1 MCSVLAE
8 ARDNIPV
15 EEIDIRNKKETA
27 ETILFRLREGSSF
40 GVLIFYSWEYDV
52 TTVLSGYILQE
63 LDFICIIIIVKIAME
78 SSKISLE
85 SSEELPENED
95 IKNPND
101 LFELLERLSSGR
113 LDDQRCAL
121 PLLLQSPGPQPKMK
135 KENDFLEE
143 MLKRPGPYP
152 LVVLPPGGGYWIDG
166 IHHSYPSD
174 SLGNPILPKYEFVP
188 KIERD
193 ETAQLYR
200 KFYYG
205 KEHFNFIAL
214 DDNWG
219 ALVMS
224 LKVDVVS
231 SQEQLRVLI
240 RTKDG
245 LLHDVFHVNHATIS
259 SLSPVQ
265 ISKIMCEDIITEKF
279 TPVLFPR
286 ASELLLAYDEHVLV
300 KTFKFGVIYQKFG
313 QTNEEELFGNRKHSP
328 AMEEFLDLLG
338 NRIKLKDFKGFRGGL
353 DAHYGQTGD
362 DSVYTQYQ
370 DSEIMF
376 HVSTLLPY
384 TEGDSQQ
391 LQRKRHIGNDI
402 VAIVFQD
409 SNTPFVPSMIASHFL
424 HSYIVVQVV
433 DPLTPNVAYKV
444 SVTAR
449 DGVPVFGPSLPN
461 PAVFRKND
469 EFREF
474 LLTKLINAEIACY
487 KAEKFSKLEKRT
499 RTSLLQSLYDEVR
512 VKTQEFC
519 GIVGDSGKAELNGNN
534 NNSSRFLDSVRK
546 AITSRVRSSSV
557 ETNLANSVMNKRSS
571 SSTSNSSL
579 SSIIAGEVPQNIP
592 KVPKE
597 TLLKIS
603 SPNSPARNREFRNRS
618 LDSLNS
624 GGTPLWVR
632 TNSSPG
638 TPVSSPDTP
647 PPPHF
652 KPRPSESDSSSVNSL
667 ELEQVHN
674 GSADITMDSTFSTSG
689 ETNSS
694 NCSQCTD
701 NEVIVRQTEVLKQ
714 EVSKLKSDKLDLL
727 KHNLACQREIK
738 KLKEKEVKLTTDL
751 SLAKREM
758 TYLHVQL
765 AEMSTGDRYTTI

>member
-1 MCSVLAE
+1 MNSEVWP
-8 ARDNIPV
+8 RGRMGWI
-15 EEIDIRNKKETA
+15 
-27 ETILFRLREGSSF
+27 
-40 GVLIFYSWEYDV
+40 
-52 TTVLSGYILQE
+52 TTKSEKGKTV
-63 LDFICIIIIVKIAME
+63 ME
-78 SSKISLE
+78 SSKGNSD
-85 SSEELPENED
+85 SSEEQPENDD

-101 LFELLERLSSGR
+101 LFELLERLSTSR

-121 PLLLQSPGPQPKMK
+121 PLLLQNPDPQQKMK
-135 KENDFLEE
+135 KENDFLKE
-143 MLKRPGPYP
+143 MLTGSGPYP
-152 LVVLPPGGGYWIDG
+152 LIALPPSGGYWIDG
-166 IHHSYPSD
+166 INHNYPTD
-174 SLGNPILPKYEFVP
+174 SQGNPILPHYDFVP

-200 KFYYG
+200 KFFYG

-214 DDNWG
+214 DDTWG
-219 ALVMS
+219 PLVMS

-240 RTKDG
+240 RTKEG
-245 LLHDVFHVNHATIS
+245 LLHDVFNINHASTS
-259 SLSPVQ
+259 NLNPVQ
-265 ISKIMCEDIITEKF
+265 ISKIMCDDIITEKF

-286 ASELLLAYDEHVLV
+286 ASEMLLAYDEHVLV
-300 KTFKFGVIYQKFG
+300 KTFKFGVIYQKYG
-313 QTNEEELFGNRKHSP
+313 QTTEEELFGNRTHSP

-353 DAHYGQTGD
+353 DAHYGQTGE
-362 DSVYTQYQ
+362 DSVYTQYK

-409 SNTPFVPSMIASHFL
+409 TNTPFLPSMIASHFL
-424 HSYIVVQVV
+424 HSYIVVQAV

-449 DGVPVFGPSLPN
+449 EGVPTFGPALPN
-461 PAVFRKND
+461 PTVFRKND
-469 EFREF
+469 ELREF
-474 LLTKLINAEIACY
+474 LLNKLINAEIACY

-499 RTSLLQSLYDEVR
+499 RISLLQSLYDELR
-512 VKTQEFC
+512 IKTQEFC
-519 GIVGDSGKAELNGNN
+519 GIVGDTGKTEINGNSN
-534 NNSSRFLDSVRK
+534 RFLDSVRK
-546 AITSRVRSSSV
+546 AITSRVRSHSV

-579 SSIIAGEVPQNIP
+579 SSIVAGEVSQNIP

-603 SPNSPARNREFRNRS
+603 SPNSARREFRNRS

-624 GGTPLWVR
+624 SGTPLWAR

-638 TPVSSPDTP
+638 TPISSPDTP

-667 ELEQVHN
+667 ELEQIHN
-674 GSADITMDSTFSTSG
+674 GSTDLTNDSTFSTSG
-689 ETNSS
+689 ETNSTS
-694 NCSQCTD
+694 CPQCTE
-701 NEVIVRQTEVLKQ
+701 NEGVVKQFEILKQ
-714 EVSKLKSDKLDLL
+714 EVNKLKSDKLDLL

-765 AEMSTGDRYTTI
+765 AEMSTTDRYTTI

>member
-1 MCSVLAE
+1 MFFLCVL
-8 ARDNIPV
+8 NT
-15 EEIDIRNKKETA
+15 N
-27 ETILFRLREGSSF
+27 
-40 GVLIFYSWEYDV
+40 
-52 TTVLSGYILQE
+52 
-63 LDFICIIIIVKIAME
+63 VKIVME
-78 SSKISLE
+78 SCKTGSE
-85 SSEELPENED
+85 SSEEPTENDD

-101 LFELLERLSSGR
+101 LFELLERLSTSR

-121 PLLLQSPGPQPKMK
+121 PTLLQSPGPQLKMK
-135 KENDFLEE
+135 RENDLLEE
-143 MLKRPGPYP
+143 ILKKSGPYP
-152 LVVLPPGGGYWIDG
+152 LIVLPPGGGYWIDG
-166 IHHSYPSD
+166 IHHSHALD
-174 SLGNPILPKYEFVP
+174 TQGRPILPKHEFLL

-193 ETAQLYR
+193 ETAQLFR
-200 KFYYG
+200 KFFYG

-214 DDNWG
+214 DDVCG
-219 ALVMS
+219 PLVMS
-224 LKVDVVS
+224 LKVDSTS
-231 SQEQLRVLI
+231 SQEQLKVLI

-245 LLHDVFHVNHATIS
+245 LLYDVFHIDQATAN
-259 SLSPVQ
+259 SLNPVQ
-265 ISKIMCEDIITEKF
+265 ISKVMCEDIITEKF
-279 TPVLFPR
+279 TPILFPR
-286 ASELLLAYDEHVLV
+286 AAEMLLAYDEHVLV
-300 KTFKFGVIYQKFG
+300 KTFKFGIIYQKYG
-313 QTNEEELFGNRKHSP
+313 QTTEEELFGNRKHSP

-353 DAHYGQTGD
+353 DAVYGQTGEE
-362 DSVYTQYQ
+362 SVYTQFK

-409 SNTPFVPSMIASHFL
+409 TNTPFLPSMIASHFL
-424 HSYIVVQVV
+424 HSYIVVQAV
-433 DPLTPNVAYKV
+433 DPLTPNVVYKV

-449 DGVPVFGPSLPN
+449 DGVPSFGPALPN
-461 PAVFRKND
+461 PCVFRKDN

-499 RTSLLQSLYDEVR
+499 RISLLQSLYDEIR
-512 VKTQEFC
+512 IKTQEFC
-519 GIVGDSGKAELNGNN
+519 GVVGDSGKTEINGNSN
-534 NNSSRFLDSVRK
+534 RFLDSVRK
-546 AITSRVRSSSV
+546 AITSRVRSHSV

-571 SSTSNSSL
+571 ASTSNSSL
-579 SSIIAGEVPQNIP
+579 SSIVAGEVAQNVP

-597 TLLKIS
+597 TLMKIS
-603 SPNSPARNREFRNRS
+603 SPTSVRTREFRNRS

-624 GGTPLWVR
+624 GGTPLWIR

-638 TPVSSPDTP
+638 TPISSPDTP

-652 KPRPSESDSSSVNSL
+652 KTRPSESDSSSVNSL
-667 ELEQVHN
+667 EFEHLQNGTGDGPLEASFN
-674 GSADITMDSTFSTSG
+674 SNSDTNSTS
-689 ETNSS
+689 
-694 NCSQCTD
+694 CPQCTEND
-701 NEVIVRQTEVLKQ
+701 AMTRHLEVLKQ
-714 EVSKLKSDKLDLL
+714 EINKLKSDKLDLL

>member
-1 MCSVLAE
+1 M
-8 ARDNIPV
+8 
-15 EEIDIRNKKETA
+15 
-27 ETILFRLREGSSF
+27 F
-40 GVLIFYSWEYDV
+40 GQD
-52 TTVLSGYILQE
+52 
-63 LDFICIIIIVKIAME
+63 IVKIVME
-78 SSKISLE
+78 SSKGNSD
-85 SSEELPENED
+85 SSEEQTENDD

-101 LFELLERLSSGR
+101 LFELLERLSTSR

-121 PLLLQSPGPQPKMK
+121 PLLLQTSDPQQKMK
-135 KENDFLEE
+135 KENDFLKE
-143 MLKRPGPYP
+143 MLNNPGPYP
-152 LVVLPPGGGYWIDG
+152 LVALPPGGGYWIDG
-166 IHHSYPSD
+166 IHHNYPTD
-174 SLGNPILPKYEFVP
+174 SQGNPILPHYDFIP

-193 ETAQLYR
+193 ESAQLYR
-200 KFYYG
+200 KFFYG

-214 DDNWG
+214 DDTWG
-219 ALVMS
+219 PLVMS

-240 RTKDG
+240 RTKEG
-245 LLHDVFHVNHATIS
+245 LLQDIFHVNHASTS
-259 SLSPVQ
+259 ALNPVQ

-286 ASELLLAYDEHVLV
+286 ASEMLLAYDEHVLV

-313 QTNEEELFGNRKHSP
+313 QTTEEELFGNRTHSP

-362 DSVYTQYQ
+362 DSVYTTYK
-370 DSEIMF
+370 DCEIMF

-409 SNTPFVPSMIASHFL
+409 SNTPFLPSMIASHFL
-424 HSYIVVQVV
+424 HSYIVVQAVE
-433 DPLTPNVAYKV
+433 PLTPNVAYKV

-449 DGVPVFGPSLPN
+449 DGVPTFGPNLPN
-461 PAVFRKND
+461 PTVFRKNE

-499 RTSLLQSLYDEVR
+499 RISLLQSLYDELR
-512 VKTQEFC
+512 IKTQEFS
-519 GIVGDSGKAELNGNN
+519 GVVGDTGKTEINGNSN
-534 NNSSRFLDSVRK
+534 RFLDSVRK
-546 AITSRVRSSSV
+546 AITSRVRSHSV
-557 ETNLANSVMNKRSS
+557 ETNLANSVMTKRSS

-579 SSIIAGEVPQNIP
+579 SSIVAGEVSQNVP

-603 SPNSPARNREFRNRS
+603 SPSSVRSREFRNRS

-624 GGTPLWVR
+624 GGTPQWAR

-638 TPVSSPDTP
+638 TPISSPDTP

-667 ELEQVHN
+667 ELEQMHN
-674 GSADITMDSTFSTSG
+674 GSTDLTNDSTFCCGTVS
-689 ETNSS
+689 ETNST
-694 NCSQCTD
+694 NCSQCTE
-701 NEVIVRQTEVLKQ
+701 NEALIKQFEILKQ
-714 EVSKLKSDKLDLL
+714 EVNKLKSDKLELI
-727 KHNLACQREIK
+727 KQNMASQREIK

-765 AEMSTGDRYTTI
+765 AELSTTDRYTTI

>member
-1 MCSVLAE
+1 METSK
-8 ARDNIPV
+8 DN
-15 EEIDIRNKKETA
+15 
-27 ETILFRLREGSSF
+27 S
-40 GVLIFYSWEYDV
+40 
-52 TTVLSGYILQE
+52 
-63 LDFICIIIIVKIAME
+63 
-78 SSKISLE
+78 E
-85 SSEELPENED
+85 SSEDQTEND
-95 IKNPND
+95 DKKNPND
-101 LFELLERLSSGR
+101 LFELLEKLTTNR

-121 PLLLQSPGPQPKMK
+121 PLLLQSPGAQQKMK

-143 MLKRPGPYP
+143 MLKKSGPYP
-152 LVVLPPGGGYWIDG
+152 LIVLPPGGGYWIDG
-166 IHHSYPSD
+166 VHHNCPLD
-174 SLGNPILPKYEFVP
+174 SQGNPIIPKHEFST

-200 KFYYG
+200 KFFYG

-214 DDNWG
+214 DDTWG
-219 ALVMS
+219 PLVMS

-245 LLHDVFHVNHATIS
+245 LLHDVFHIGHTPTNF
-259 SLSPVQ
+259 LSPVQ
-265 ISKIMCEDIITEKF
+265 ISKIMCEDITTEKF
-279 TPVLFPR
+279 TPVIFPR
-286 ASELLLAYDEHVLV
+286 ASEMLMAYDEHVLV
-300 KTFKFGVIYQKFG
+300 NTFKFGIIYQKFG
-313 QTNEEELFGNRKHSP
+313 QTTEEELFGNRKHSP
-328 AMEEFLDLLG
+328 AMEEFLDVLG

-353 DAHYGQTGD
+353 DAHYGQTGE
-362 DSVYTQYQ
+362 DSVYTQFKNC
-370 DSEIMF
+370 EIMF
-376 HVSTLLPY
+376 HVSTLLPF

-409 SNTPFVPSMIASHFL
+409 SNTPFLPSMIASHFL
-424 HSYIVVQVV
+424 HSYIVVQAV
-433 DPLTPNVAYKV
+433 DPLTPNVRYKV

-449 DGVPVFGPSLPN
+449 EGVPVFGPSLPN
-461 PAVFRKND
+461 PAVFAKNE

-499 RTSLLQSLYDEVR
+499 RISLLQSLYDEVR
-512 VKTQEFC
+512 LKTQDFC
-519 GIVGDSGKAELNGNN
+519 GIIGDSGKTEINGNSN
-534 NNSSRFLDSVRK
+534 RFLDSVRK
-546 AITSRVRSSSV
+546 AITSRVRSHSV

-579 SSIIAGEVPQNIP
+579 SSIVAGEVSQNVS

-603 SPNSPARNREFRNRS
+603 SPNSARSREFRNRS

-624 GGTPLWVR
+624 GGTPHWVR

-638 TPVSSPDTP
+638 TPISSPDTP

-667 ELEQVHN
+667 ELEQVQN
-674 GSADITMDSTFSTSG
+674 GTDLNTDSTYSSG
-689 ETNSS
+689 ETNPSA
-694 NCSQCTD
+694 CMQCAE
-701 NEVIVRQTEVLKQ
+701 NESVVRQLEVLKQ
-714 EVSKLKSDKLDLL
+714 ELNKLKSDKLDLL

-765 AEMSTGDRYTTI
+765 AEVSAGDRYTTI

>member
-1 MCSVLAE
+1 MLLLILHPNLFLA
-8 ARDNIPV
+8 RI
-15 EEIDIRNKKETA
+15 
-27 ETILFRLREGSSF
+27 
-40 GVLIFYSWEYDV
+40 
-52 TTVLSGYILQE
+52 TTKSKQ
-63 LDFICIIIIVKIAME
+63 VKIVME
-78 SSKISLE
+78 SSKGNSD
-85 SSEELPENED
+85 SSEEQPENDD

-101 LFELLERLSSGR
+101 LFELLERLSTSR

-121 PLLLQSPGPQPKMK
+121 PLLLQNPDPQQKMK
-135 KENDFLEE
+135 KENDFLKD
-143 MLKRPGPYP
+143 MLTGSGPYP
-152 LVVLPPGGGYWIDG
+152 LIALPPGGGYWIDG
-166 IHHSYPSD
+166 IHHNYPTD
-174 SLGNPILPKYEFVP
+174 SQGNPILPHYDFVP

-200 KFYYG
+200 KFFYG

-214 DDNWG
+214 DDTWG
-219 ALVMS
+219 PLVMS
-224 LKVDVVS
+224 LKVDTVS

-240 RTKDG
+240 RTKEG
-245 LLHDVFHVNHATIS
+245 LLQDIFNINHASTS
-259 SLSPVQ
+259 NLNPVQ
-265 ISKIMCEDIITEKF
+265 ISKIMCDDIITEKF

-286 ASELLLAYDEHVLV
+286 ASEMLLAYDEHVLV

-313 QTNEEELFGNRKHSP
+313 QTTEEELFGNRTHSP

-353 DAHYGQTGD
+353 DAHYGQTGE
-362 DSVYTQYQ
+362 DSVYTQYR

-376 HVSTLLPY
+376 HVSTLLPF

-409 SNTPFVPSMIASHFL
+409 TNTPFLPSMIASHFL
-424 HSYIVVQVV
+424 HSYIVVQAV

-449 DGVPVFGPSLPN
+449 EGVPTFGPALPN
-461 PAVFRKND
+461 PTVFRKND

-487 KAEKFSKLEKRT
+487 KAEKFSKLE
-499 RTSLLQSLYDEVR
+499 
-512 VKTQEFC
+512 VKIDPF
-519 GIVGDSGKAELNGNN
+519 L
-534 NNSSRFLDSVRK
+534 RFS
-546 AITSRVRSSSV
+546 
-557 ETNLANSVMNKRSS
+557 
-571 SSTSNSSL
+571 
-579 SSIIAGEVPQNIP
+579 
-592 KVPKE
+592 
-597 TLLKIS
+597 
-603 SPNSPARNREFRNRS
+603 REFRNRS

-624 GGTPLWVR
+624 SGTPLWAR

-638 TPVSSPDTP
+638 TPISSPDTP

-667 ELEQVHN
+667 ELEQIHN
-674 GSADITMDSTFSTSG
+674 GSTDLTNDSTFSTSG
-689 ETNSS
+689 ETNST
-694 NCSQCTD
+694 NCPQCTE
-701 NEVIVRQTEVLKQ
+701 NEAIMKQFEILKQ
-714 EVSKLKSDKLDLL
+714 EVNKLKSDKLDLL

-751 SLAKREM
+751 SLTKREM

-765 AEMSTGDRYTTI
+765 AEMSATDRYTTI